1 MINSPSNMFQ
11 KSLNF
16 SSSSEKNQ
24 INYPYLYLL
33 ESSCKKSFFDNI
45 LNNNIKSEK
54 VFKQNLQNEFNN
66 ITMNTNNINNKI
78 IKIKE
83 KINPVIYTVNDEFLD
98 LLIDIYSNKD
108 DSEDNYDK
116 INSVLNK
123 LNNDN
128 DNNDID
134 NSNNYQCNI
143 SDINEDKKDNNSD
156 INNYI
161 NKINN
166 NNNDIVDNEQ
176 ISCICLRSNCNNNYC
191 SCHKNNNYCNENCRC
206 VNCRN
211 IA

>member
-1 MINSPSNMFQ
+1 MFQ

-134 NSNNYQCNI
+134 N
-143 SDINEDKKDNNSD
+143 
-156 INNYI
+156 
-161 NKINN
+161 
-166 NNNDIVDNEQ
+166 
-176 ISCICLRSNCNNNYC
+176 
-191 SCHKNNNYCNENCRC
+191 
-206 VNCRN
+206 
-211 IA
+211 

>member
-156 INNYI
+156 INNNI
-161 NKINN
+161 IKINN
-166 NNNDIVDNEQ
+166 NNNDIIDNEQ

>member
-1 MINSPSNMFQ
+1 MINSPSNMLQ

-16 SSSSEKNQ
+16 SSSSEKNK

-134 NSNNYQCNI
+134 NNYQCNI

-166 NNNDIVDNEQ
+166 NNDIIDNEQ